1 MTTPPNASAASST
14 PTKTSSSTQ
23 TTPSRRP
30 FYLRPPWNIL
40 FELSKLEKLGTPWS
54 INIAYLLRSFLTE
67 MDHTGKVDFRA
78 SGVALD
84 SSALIY
90 LMKSKLLLTLN
101 DPPPPAAQKL
111 PPDFIPPP
119 LFLPL
124 RHELTSTTIQHLLGV
139 LDEVLKGEK
148 LSRLDRMVV
157 QTPVLP
163 AVSDLLP
170 QFDRFMAE
178 LETQVDQLYA
188 LLIEKVQG
196 QGIID
201 FSTLTKNVTRIEALR
216 MFIYLLFLAQDGLV
230 SLWQNEE
237 TEELYIAV
245 GNLKVGK
252 IKQSIK

>member
-1 MTTPPNASAASST
+1 MST
-14 PTKTSSSTQ
+14 AVRK
-23 TTPSRRP
+23 P

-40 FELSKLEKLGTPWS
+40 FEINKLEKLTPWNV
-54 INIAYLLRSFLTE
+54 NISYLLRSFLSE
-67 MDHTGKVDFRA
+67 MERSGKVDFRA

-90 LMKSKLLLTLN
+90 LMKSKLLLTLQE
-101 DPPPPAAQKL
+101 PPAPPKP

-148 LSRLDRMVV
+148 LSRLDRVV
-157 QTPVLP
+157 SQPVLP
-163 AVSDLLP
+163 SVTDLLP
-170 QFDRFMAE
+170 QFDAFLAE
-178 LETQVDQLYA
+178 LESRMQTLYE
-188 LLIEKVQG
+188 LLCEKVKG
-196 QGIID
+196 AGIID
-201 FSTLTKNVTRIEALR
+201 FSTIVKGVDRMEAVR
-216 MFIYLLFLAQDGLV
+216 TFILLLFLAQDGKV

-245 GNLKVGK
+245 GNLNVARN
-252 IKQSIK
+252 Q